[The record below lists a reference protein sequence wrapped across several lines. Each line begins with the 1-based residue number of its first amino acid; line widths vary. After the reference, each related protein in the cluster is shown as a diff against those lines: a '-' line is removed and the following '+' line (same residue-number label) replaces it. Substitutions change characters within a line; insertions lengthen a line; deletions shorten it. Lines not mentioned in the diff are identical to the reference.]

1 MFDAEASEDGAENSD
16 EPLESED
23 ESSVKAEFEYE
34 DGSKREQNAGSGEDV
49 DALDGKNNA
58 YYGEDVN
65 AFKGEDYDNSE
76 SEFDTSN
83 VSSYII
89 SRHDS
94 IWEYFIQVDNFL
106 NKEENKV
113 SCVQIYVHSDWI

>member
-1 MFDAEASEDGAENSD
+1 MFDAKASEDGPKNGD

-23 ESSVKAEFEYE
+23 ESSVEAEFEYV

-65 AFKGEDYDNSE
+65 AFKGDDYDNSK

-83 VSSYII
+83 ISSYII
-89 SRHDS
+89 SRHEL
-94 IWEYFIQVDNFL
+94 I
-106 NKEENKV
+106 
-113 SCVQIYVHSDWI
+113 

>member
-1 MFDAEASEDGAENSD
+1 M
-16 EPLESED
+16 
-23 ESSVKAEFEYE
+23 
-34 DGSKREQNAGSGEDV
+34 
-49 DALDGKNNA
+49 DALDRKNNA

-65 AFKGEDYDNSE
+65 AFKGDDYDNSE

-89 SRHDS
+89 SRHEL

-106 NKEENKV
+106 NEEENKV
-113 SCVQIYVHSDWI
+113 SCVQIYFHSDWI